1 MDPTSFETHPSRYR
15 HWKLAV
21 SGDTA
26 TLVMAVDGDHP
37 HRPGY
42 ELKLNSYDLSVDLEL
57 ADAIQRLRFE
67 HPDVKVV
74 VITAE
79 LDRVFCSGANIY
91 MLGSSSHT
99 FKVNFCKFTNET
111 RLYLE
116 DASASSGLA
125 SLCACKGTTA
135 GGGYEL
141 ALACDETMLVDDGN
155 SAVSFPETPL
165 LAVLPGT
172 GGLTRLVDKRK
183 VRRDRADVFCTTAE
197 GIKGKRAKEWGLV
210 DHVVSR
216 SKWDEVVAERARA
229 LAAKQ
234 TVARGP
240 AVQLSEL
247 APKVTDK
254 AITYRYVEL
263 SVDRA
268 ERTAALVVKA
278 PDAPPPAD
286 LDPSRGSPGAASPD
300 VWSLRAF
307 RELDDALLRLR
318 FDLPDIGV
326 VTVRTT
332 GDRKLV
338 IAHDEALAKATT
350 GFAREV
356 RLLQRRVLKRY
367 DNTARSFY
375 AVADRADSCFAG
387 SLLELALGADRFYML
402 IDKAE
407 AVAVET
413 SVANHGFLTMSSG
426 LSRLD
431 ARFYGEPGRAQ
442 KIVARGSE
450 GPIPSEEAESLGIA
464 TIAADEIDFE
474 DELRIAVEERASLS
488 PDALTG
494 MEQSLRFVGPE
505 TLETKIFGRLSAWQN
520 WIFTRANSTGEHG
533 ALTLYGQPERPQFQ
547 WKRT

>member
-1 MDPTSFETHPSRYR
+1 MDPTQFETHPSRYR
-15 HWKLAV
+15 HWRLSA
-21 SGDTA
+21 SGEVA
-26 TLVMAVDGDHP
+26 TLVMAVDADHP

-42 ELKLNSYDLSVDLEL
+42 ELKLNSYDLSVDIEL

-67 HPDVKVV
+67 YPEVKAL
-74 VITAE
+74 VITAD

-91 MLGSSSHT
+91 MLGLSGHS

-116 DASASSGLA
+116 DASANSGLA

-141 ALACDETMLVDDGN
+141 ALACDETMLVDDGS

-172 GGLTRLVDKRK
+172 GGLTRLVDKRR

-197 GIKGKRAKEWGLV
+197 GIKGKRAKDWGLV

-216 SKWDEVVAERARA
+216 TRWEAAVGSRAAE
-229 LAAKQ
+229 LAAQQ
-234 TVARGP
+234 TVVRGP
-240 AVQLSEL
+240 AVRLPALAPRLTDQAFTYHHVEL
-247 APKVTDK
+247 A
-254 AITYRYVEL
+254 I
-263 SVDRA
+263 DRA
-268 ERTAALVVKA
+268 GRTAALTVKG
-278 PDAPPPAD
+278 PEGPPPAE
-286 LDPSRGSPGAASPD
+286 LASAEL
-300 VWSLRAF
+300 WGLRAF

-326 VTVRTT
+326 VTVRTV
-332 GDRKLV
+332 GDPALV
-338 IAHDEALAKATT
+338 IAHDEALARATT

-356 RLLQRRVLKRY
+356 RLLQRRVLKRF
-367 DNTARSFY
+367 DNTARSLY
-375 AVADRADSCFAG
+375 AVADRTDSCFAG
-387 SLLELALGADRFYML
+387 VLLELALGADRFYMQ
-402 IDKAE
+402 IDGGE
-407 AVAVET
+407 AICVQT
-413 SVANHGFLTMSSG
+413 SVANQGFMTTSSG

-431 ARFYGEPGRAQ
+431 ARFYGDPAQ
-442 KIVARGSE
+442 AQAVLARGSE
-450 GPIPSEEAESLGIA
+450 EPIPSEEAERLGVA
-464 TIAADEIDFE
+464 TIAADEIDFA
-474 DELRIAVEERASLS
+474 DELRIAIEERASLS

-533 ALTLYGQPERPQFQ
+533 ALTLYGRPERPQFQ
-547 WKRT
+547 WNRT

>member
-1 MDPTSFETHPSRYR
+1 MDPTRFETHPSRYH
-15 HWKLAV
+15 HWKLAIE
-21 SGDTA
+21 GDIARLT
-26 TLVMAVDGDHP
+26 MAVDDAHP
-37 HRPGY
+37 HKPGY
-42 ELKLNSYDLSVDLEL
+42 ELKLNSYDLSVDIEL

-67 HPDVKVV
+67 HPDVKCVV
-74 VITAE
+74 FGAD

-91 MLGSSSHT
+91 MLGLSTHS

-111 RLYLE
+111 RIYLE
-116 DASASSGLA
+116 DASANSGLA
-125 SLCACKGTTA
+125 SLAACKGTTA

-197 GIKGKRAKEWGLV
+197 GIKGKRAKDWGLV
-210 DHVVSR
+210 DHLVSR
-216 SKWDEVVAERARA
+216 TKWDAAVGDAAKA

-234 TVARGP
+234 TVTRGP
-240 AVQLSEL
+240 AVTLPELS
-247 APKVTDK
+247 PKVTPE
-254 AITYRYVEL
+254 AITYKYVTL
-263 SVDRA
+263 SFDAADRTG
-268 ERTAALVVKA
+268 ELVVRG
-278 PDAPPPAD
+278 PDAGPID
-286 LDPSRGSPGAASPD
+286 LTVPTT
-300 VWSLRAF
+300 WSLHAF

-318 FDLPDIGV
+318 FDYPEINV
-326 VTVRTT
+326 IAVRTV
-332 GDRKLV
+332 GDASEVLL
-338 IAHDEALAKATT
+338 HDDALARSTT

-356 RLLQRRVLKRY
+356 RLLQRRVLKRF

-375 AVADRADSCFAG
+375 AVADSPESCFAG
-387 SLLELALGADRFYML
+387 VLLELALGADRFYMQ

-407 AVAVET
+407 KIGVML
-413 SVANHGFLTMSSG
+413 SVANAGFNTTSSG
-426 LSRLD
+426 LSRLE
-431 ARFYGEPGRAQ
+431 ARFYGEPGHV
-442 KIVARGSE
+442 KEVLARSNRSITSE
-450 GPIPSEEAESLGIA
+450 DAEQLGIA
-464 TIAADEIDFE
+464 TIAADDIDFE
-474 DELRIAVEERASLS
+474 DELRIAIEERASLS

-494 MEQSLRFVGPE
+494 MEASLRWVGPE

-533 ALTLYGQPERPQFQ
+533 ALTLYGRPERPQFQ